1 MLKLAAKTMM
11 AALVVTSALVSIPS
25 TASADGFSF
34 GFGIGDGDRGGRWH
48 HRHHEDGF
56 GFFPGVPGFP
66 GDEGGFREHRMRGGC
81 SEWEAIDTARS
92 YGVRDPQIVD
102 FGRRVVVEGRRHHS
116 YVRIVMINAS
126 GCPVAGY

>member
-1 MLKLAAKTMM
+1 MLKLAAKTIM

-34 GFGIGDGDRGGRWH
+34 GFGFGDGGGRWH

-56 GFFPGVPGFP
+56 GFFPGFP
-66 GDEGGFREHRMRGGC
+66 EDGGGFREHRMRGGC

-92 YGVRDPQIVD
+92 YGIRDPRIVD
-102 FGRRVVVEGRRHHS
+102 FGRRVVVEGRRYHS
-116 YVRIVMINAS
+116 YTRIVMINAP
-126 GCPVAGY
+126 GCPVIGR